1 MQKKRIEKVLLDKG
15 MITQNQL
22 SWALSRKEV
31 TGDKLSTIFLNENI
45 VDPVKLA
52 QVWAEI
58 YELDFID
65 LDNTEINRS
74 LLERVPENAI
84 RAYKFLPL
92 TINNN
97 NCLEIAVSDPSD
109 SFAIES
115 IKMVTGFDCLVKVAS
130 KSAVERKI
138 ASVHDSALAGQE
150 KAPLSLANVPLESL
164 VEDVNIE
171 FVTDT
176 PDVVDL
182 GLANSKDDH
191 TPVITLVNKLIF
203 TAAKMRASDIHFE
216 VFEKNLVVKYRI
228 DGVLHE
234 QLQLE
239 RKAHNAVVS
248 RIKVLSNMDITE
260 KKMPQDGSFK
270 LKVDD
275 TQVDFRVSILPSY
288 YGQNVVIRILN
299 QKSIPLS
306 LNSLGF
312 ENDMIESFK
321 RIIRRPYGL
330 ILVTGP
336 TGSGKTT
343 TLYSAINSMDREH
356 NNIVTVENPVEFQ
369 IPGVHQMQV
378 NINSHDE
385 SKSLTFAKGLRSILR
400 HDPDVIMV
408 GEIRDSETADIAIQ
422 AASTGHLVLST
433 IHANTSIDVIGRFL
447 SLQVDRYLFTNSLNI
462 IIAQRLVRK
471 ICPYCKEKTGLSKDD
486 ALAAG
491 LDPEKIKQ
499 FVLYKGRGCSN
510 CGNTGYLGRTAIC
523 EYIEIDDDIRQMIDE
538 KHSFV
543 KIRKAAVDRGMK
555 TLRQACIEKVLSGIT
570 SITEFIK
577 IIGDIRK

>member
-1 MQKKRIEKVLLDKG
+1 MMHKKIEQALMDHGLL
-15 MITQNQL
+15 TQNQL
-22 SWALSRKEV
+22 SWAISRKEV
-31 TGDKLSTIFLNENI
+31 TGDKLSMIFLNENI
-45 VDPVKLA
+45 IDPIKLA
-52 QVWAEI
+52 KVWAEI
-58 YELDFID
+58 YDISFID
-65 LDNTEINRS
+65 LDKESLNRS
-74 LLERVPENAI
+74 LLERIPENAI
-84 RAYKFLPL
+84 RAYRFIPMSLL
-92 TINNN
+92 DGDRLVVAI
-97 NCLEIAVSDPSD
+97 SDPSD

-115 IKMVTGFDCLVKVAS
+115 IKMVTGFECEIKVATRG
-130 KSAVERKI
+130 AIDRKI
-138 ASVHDSALAGQE
+138 ASIHDSVLAGQNN
-150 KAPLSLANVPLESL
+150 APLSLANVPLESL

-176 PDVVDL
+176 PDVLDL
-182 GLANSKDDH
+182 GLSNSKDDH
-191 TPVITLVNKLIF
+191 TPVITLVNKLILS
-203 TAAKMRASDIHFE
+203 AAKKRASDIHFE

-239 RKAHNAVVS
+239 KKAHNAVVS
-248 RIKVLSNMDITE
+248 RIKVLSSLDITE

-275 TQVDFRVSILPSY
+275 SQVDFRVSILPSY
-288 YGQNVVIRILN
+288 FGQNVVIRILN

-312 ENDMIESFK
+312 EDDMVKSFK
-321 RIIRRPYGL
+321 RIIRRPYGM

-343 TLYSAINSMDREH
+343 TLYSAMNAMDRNH
-356 NNIVTVENPVEFQ
+356 NKIITIENPVEFQ

-378 NINSHDE
+378 NLNHHDE

-447 SLQVDRYLFTNSLNI
+447 SLDVDRYLFTNALNV
-462 IIAQRLVRK
+462 IIAQRLIRK
-471 ICPYCKEKTGLSKDD
+471 ICPFCKEKTELSRENARATGIDED
-486 ALAAG
+486 
-491 LDPEKIKQ
+491 KIRQ
-499 FVLYKGRGCSN
+499 FTLYRGKGCSS
-510 CGNTGYLGRTAIC
+510 CSNTGYLGRTAIC
-523 EYIEIDDDIRQMIDE
+523 EYIEIDDDIREMIDE
-538 KHSFV
+538 KNSFV
-543 KIRKAAVDRGMK
+543 KIRKTAVEKGMK
-555 TLRQACIEKVLSGIT
+555 TLRQGCIEKVLAGETTIE
-570 SITEFIK
+570 EFIK
-577 IIGDIRK
+577 IIGDLRK